1 MHAFDVLGDPVRRRI
16 LELLAAG
23 EQSSGEIVAVI
34 QQYFDVMNAKYI
46 EVAKRAL
53 AAANGNNTSLIF
65 RSVVAENARV
75 EAILRS
81 LQANGGRVSS
91 DRLIEASSAIGEAAV
106 RLAED
111 LQRV

>member
-1 MHAFDVLGDPVRRRI
+1 
-16 LELLAAG
+16 
-23 EQSSGEIVAVI
+23 
-34 QQYFDVMNAKYI
+34 MNAKYV
-46 EVAKRAL
+46 EVAERAL
-53 AAANGNNTSLIF
+53 AAANGNNKSLIF

-111 LQRV
+111 LQRVYRGSVLLAAQGALPDGCSRRTGESQLRPEAPM